1 VTISTSGAV
10 ISGRQINGCVTVNAP
25 NVTIR
30 NSKIAC
36 NGASAIWSGST
47 GLVVEDV
54 EVDCGNEAGRT
65 AITPRNYTARRV
77 NAYGCENIFWAQS
90 NVLIE
95 DSYIHDPIPCCTA
108 TRPHTDSIQ
117 VPAGAANIT
126 VRHNTVYG
134 GYISQSN
141 FGNAAIT
148 AAASPGSTL
157 TNMIV
162 DNNLLAGGGYTIY
175 CPGAPSSFTLTNNRF
190 SRIYILTVGGF
201 GPLYSSCSDDLGPG
215 NVYHETGLPVNM

>member
-1 VTISTSGAV
+1 MSRAPSPAVPAPSPAPPPSGGFPNASNTGVPAGTQLTTSNGNLTISTSGAV

-54 EVDCGNEAGRT
+54 TVDCGNVAGRT
-65 AITPRNYTARRV
+65 AITPARYTARRV
-77 NAYGCENIFWAQS
+77 NAYALREHLLGEQRRPDRG
-90 NVLIE
+90 LL
-95 DSYIHDPIPCCTA
+95 HPRPGPCCTA
-108 TRPHTDSIQ
+108 TQPHTDSVQ
-117 VPAGAANIT
+117 LPGGASNVTI
-126 VRHNTVYG
+126 RHNTVYG

-148 AAASPGSTL
+148 AAASPGPPRR
-157 TNMIV
+157 M
-162 DNNLLAGGGYTIY
+162 
-175 CPGAPSSFTLTNNRF
+175 
-190 SRIYILTVGGF
+190 
-201 GPLYSSCSDDLGPG
+201 
-215 NVYHETGLPVNM
+215 